1 MSVKPIIDK
10 PTSLATM
17 THKDFSTKFLKTMR
31 KLAKKH
37 NSQETAVPFY
47 LELEAEF
54 KASEKGFIFL
64 AGKMNA
70 WKKFAKENAT
80 KKEAVRGYCYITTD
94 DKNWLLINVMPVAGK
109 LKNKVKPVAL
119 ALKKVVSVNKMG
131 IEYVAGEFEDD
142 DKRDAAIENMAEEP
156 DAPDVPEDSEDSTEV
171 VYDATTIDGT
181 VAFAQAKAEFNKN
194 LNIWK
199 QSTFED
205 GSLADWLK
213 AFVTTYK
220 EDFAK
225 DKSMA
230 QWAYIVNNPFIGKV
244 MFLDLHDELAV
255 LQKESSVLF
264 KDDFDNIIKIVERFI
279 AERNPTMRQSL
290 QLALMSQAKGL
301 QLVYQTENEHPKR
314 QAALAILIK
323 ELETIGDAPIKK
335 PAVALEGIKDEQI
348 TGKTFGEKGTAGEQS
363 ASEKAQKMRDATVDE
378 RALEVAKLLK
388 LGKASNDDKIFA
400 SVLRWVNDAGE
411 LQAKYAGATL
421 KLYKIESN
429 LVADISLVFGTGIR
443 GLFLQNRLNGDD
455 SIHAKLAAALGC
467 FGGGWFS
474 KMFSN
479 EKADAM
485 EIVRS
490 GYTAAGL
497 KGLLAKEDAFAKAA
511 MSFLE
516 KNKALLA
523 EVNAMSAAKDK
534 AEVLAAIEKEADSP
548 EKEQKKAAAKA
559 EILKVNDKYLMA
571 ILDRIDD
578 ESVLG
583 RIDGDLLQKEVK
595 AWADRATE
603 EERAGAADVNNSFMR
618 QLIIYS
624 SSKKP
629 NGVDKKLVAHI
640 DRILTEPRAS
650 AEDQEAMKAN
660 AIYNELKKVA
670 IDQGDKNA
678 FSRWKQNKKTGEKFK
693 AILFGDND
701 NSQLGLVTRFAA
713 EIVKEGTATL
723 ATPLTATAT
732 PQQKQL
738 FDNYTAITAPMLA
751 DTATLLAAFQDEAT
765 PAAIRQAIFEVA
777 MAKVKGI
784 MSFAGVHA
792 DFVDEIDETLRSNG
806 ARAAAYRALA
816 KIAGDEKGLTN
827 IGIGDDVI
835 EILEGV
841 GVGSP
846 EFATIQGDTQMLEAI
861 KLRVIGRTGLGKDDW
876 TKIAKLLSL
885 TGDLAKTEITV
896 SNSTEAFKAAR
907 KISRAKILSPQELK
921 DLGTKQAAAKK
932 QPSYWAER
940 LALEYKK
947 GILVDKIA
955 ITSMILQ
962 AKRAEAVWADVMTA
976 LKSIS
981 TKAHAAIVEI
991 LGGAGD
997 STANVTLLS
1006 YLKMLDDKVFIA
1018 QSTRMAN
1025 LRAVIKDMSA
1035 QELIKDAF
1043 NLQEG
1048 GFMAEVKKAESDLAA
1063 AQQGTDNNAIQLATD
1078 ALTQAK
1084 AGAQEKLEARIKL
1097 LDVSPAFTQLL
1108 NSALDPQYALEI
1120 KNAIRDKVVEELAAD
1135 PAAAATAFGI
1145 PEEDVKMLTENVR
1158 AISLNEKE
1166 LQSNTGV
1173 QWRGLTSR
1181 GVARDIATANHAKQ
1195 LSRGQEKLKTI
1206 GTADPEQR
1214 QAAKAE
1220 IAEKLQISGE
1230 EKAAKINAFEERKK
1244 QYDDRVKAVVNELVS
1259 VIVKAATI
1267 PLKAIPFAPGII
1279 EAAIKAVIINLVN
1292 KGLGGDRAGS
1302 WKTVMKDMGQDF
1314 VINAAASVITEI
1326 IPFVTSAAGT
1336 VVHELAIKANDALRR
1351 VDALRKPIEAF
1362 DKVYDFIKN
1371 IADKIEAFKE
1381 AVGNWPPVK
1390 FVTDAMDTVK
1400 TKMTEIENSLKA
1412 KGLIGEV
1419 FAEYSKEKLEALAK
1433 QVSGVETYVGE
1444 VKDKVIEELT
1454 AKAGKLGEVY
1464 KVLSGLYE
1472 KLEAATTATANLMA
1486 NGKSTDGIT
1495 EELKKEIEGKIK
1507 DFNKLVGGK
1516 IEDLF
1521 GKIDPKVEDAK
1532 APTVDNSSMVQLGN
1546 NPVADIAQLQA
1557 ALDAQGIPVPEFIE
1571 ALSFNL

>member
-17 THKDFSTKFLKTMR
+17 TYKDFSTKFLKTMR

-80 KKEAVRGYCYITTD
+80 KKEAVRGYCYITAD
-94 DKNWLLINVMPVAGK
+94 DKDWLLINVMPVAGK

-119 ALKKVVSVNKMG
+119 ALKKLVSVNKMG

-142 DKRDAAIENMAEEP
+142 DKRDAATENMAEEP
-156 DAPDVPEDSEDSTEV
+156 DEPNAPEDAEDNAEV

-181 VAFAQAKAEFNKN
+181 VPFAQAKVEFNKN

-205 GSLADWLK
+205 GSLANWLK
-213 AFVTTYK
+213 AFVTKYK
-220 EDFAK
+220 DDFAK
-225 DKSMA
+225 DKAMA
-230 QWAYIVNNPFIGKV
+230 QWAFIVNNPYIGKV
-244 MFLDLHDELAV
+244 MFLDLRDELAI
-255 LQKESSVLF
+255 LQKESSVMF
-264 KDDFDNIIKIVERFI
+264 KDDFDNIIKIVQRFI

-290 QLALMSQAKGL
+290 HAALLSQAKGL
-301 QLVYQTENEHPKR
+301 KLVYQDKNEHPRR
-314 QAALAILIK
+314 QATLVTLIT

-335 PAVALEGIKDEQI
+335 PSAALEGIKDEQV

-363 ASEKAQKMRDATVDE
+363 ASEKAQRMRDATVDE

-400 SVLRWVNDAGE
+400 SVLRWVNDAGD
-411 LQAKYAGATL
+411 LQGKYAAATL

-429 LVADISLVFGTGIR
+429 LMADMGVVFGTGIR
-443 GLFLQNRLNGDD
+443 GLLLQNRLNGDD
-455 SIHAKLAAALGC
+455 SIHTKLAAALGC

-479 EKADAM
+479 EKGDAM

-490 GYTAAGL
+490 DYNAAGL

-511 MSFLE
+511 MAFLE

-534 AEVLAAIEKEADSP
+534 AEALAAIEKEADSP
-548 EKEQKKAAAKA
+548 EKERKIAAAKA
-559 EILKVNDKYLMA
+559 EILQVNDKYLMA
-571 ILDRIDD
+571 IINRIDD

-595 AWADRATE
+595 AWADRATD
-603 EERAGAADVNNSFMR
+603 EERAAAADVNNSFMK

-640 DRILTEPRAS
+640 NRILTEPRAS
-650 AEDQEAMKAN
+650 AQDQEAMKAN
-660 AIYNELKKVA
+660 AIFNELKKVA

-678 FSRWKQNKKTGEKFK
+678 FSRWKQNKETGEKFK
-693 AILFGDND
+693 AILFGDNE
-701 NSQLGLVTRFAA
+701 NPQLGVVKRFAA
-713 EIVKEGTATL
+713 DMVKEGKAAL
-723 ATPLTATAT
+723 ATPLNVDAT
-732 PQQKQL
+732 PAQKEL
-738 FDNYTAITAPMLA
+738 FDNYTTITAPMLA
-751 DTATLLAAFQDEAT
+751 DTAALLAAFQDEAT

-784 MSFAGVHA
+784 MSFAGVHG

-835 EILEGV
+835 EILEGIE
-841 GVGSP
+841 VGSP
-846 EFATIQGDTQMLEAI
+846 EFATIQSDTQMLEAI
-861 KLRVIGRTGLGKDDW
+861 KLRVIGRTGTGKGDW

-885 TGDLAKTEITV
+885 TGNLANTEIKI
-896 SNSTEAFKAAR
+896 SGSTEAFKTAR
-907 KISRAKILSPQELK
+907 KISRAKILSPQELQ

-932 QPSYWAER
+932 QPTYWAER
-940 LALEYKK
+940 LALEFKK
-947 GILVDKIA
+947 GILVDKIT
-955 ITSMILQ
+955 ITSVILQ
-962 AKRAEAVWADVMTA
+962 VKRSGAVWADIMTE
-976 LKSIS
+976 LKTIS

-991 LGGAGD
+991 LGGTGD

-1025 LRAVIKDMSA
+1025 LRAVVKDMSA
-1035 QELIKDAF
+1035 EELIKDAF

-1048 GFMAEVKKAESDLAA
+1048 GFMAEVKKAEADLTT
-1063 AQQGTDNNAIQLATD
+1063 AQQTTDATAIQAATNALA
-1078 ALTQAK
+1078 QAK
-1084 AGAQEKLEARIKL
+1084 AEAQEKLEARIKL
-1097 LDVSPAFTQLL
+1097 LDVSPAFTKLL

-1120 KNAIRDKVVEELAAD
+1120 KNSIRDKVVEELAAD
-1135 PAAAATAFGI
+1135 PAAAATAFSI
-1145 PEEDVKMLTENVR
+1145 PEEDVKMLTENIR

-1181 GVARDIATANHAKQ
+1181 AIARDIATANHAKQ

-1206 GTADPEQR
+1206 GTADPLQR

-1259 VIVKAATI
+1259 IIVKAATI
-1267 PLKAIPFAPGII
+1267 PLNAIPFAPGIV
-1279 EAAIKAVIINLVN
+1279 EAAIKAVVMNLLN

-1302 WKTVMKDMGQDF
+1302 WKTVMKDMGKEF
-1314 VINAAASVITEI
+1314 AINAATSVITEV
-1326 IPFVTSAAGT
+1326 IPFIASAAGT

-1351 VDALRKPIEAF
+1351 VEALRKPIEAF
-1362 DKVYDFIKN
+1362 DKVYEFISN

-1381 AVGNWPPVK
+1381 TVTNWPPVK

-1400 TKMTEIENSLKA
+1400 TKMTEIENSIKA
-1412 KGLIGEV
+1412 QGLIGEV
-1419 FAEYSKEKLEALAK
+1419 FAEYGKEKLEALAE
-1433 QVSGVETYVGE
+1433 QVSGIEDYVDE
-1444 VKDKVIEELT
+1444 VKDKVVEELT
-1454 AKAGKLGEVY
+1454 TKLGKLGEVFN
-1464 KVLSGLYE
+1464 KLKDLYE
-1472 KLEAATTATANLMA
+1472 KLDAAKSTVSNLMA
-1486 NGKSTDGIT
+1486 NGENTDGI
-1495 EELKKEIEGKIK
+1495 EEKLKEEIEGKIK
-1507 DFNKLVGGK
+1507 EFNDLVGGK

-1521 GKIDPKVEDAK
+1521 GAMNPEVEEVE
-1532 APTVDNSSMVQLGN
+1532 APAVDNSSMVQLGN
-1546 NPVADIAQLQA
+1546 DPAADIAQLQA
-1557 ALDAQGIPVPEFIE
+1557 ALDAQGIPVPEFIQ